1 MTKAGWLKCQW
12 YGLSPPLDDSPLL
25 GKSRTNMGD
34 LNLLTQTGLKPSAM
48 GELELLPV
56 LFTLSPDRRFA
67 AKDITAGNTLF
78 DLRLLM
84 LKEYL

>member
-1 MTKAGWLKCQW
+1 
-12 YGLSPPLDDSPLL
+12 
-25 GKSRTNMGD
+25 MGH

>member
-1 MTKAGWLKCQW
+1 
-12 YGLSPPLDDSPLL
+12 
-25 GKSRTNMGD
+25 MGD
-34 LNLLTQTGLKPSAM
+34 VNLLTQTGLKPSAM